1 MSQSRRNFIKTT
13 SLASIILVPGIGFFV
28 QSCNNKDKGGSKDK
42 GTSNL
47 TRAIPIRLVDAHIH
61 LFNARYLPLKAI
73 IDNVPIL
80 TLIAGPIANL
90 LYALTDDFDS
100 QASSFVLED
109 DTLKTMQ
116 PDKIIDWFID
126 RTSRKLDYEAN
137 KTKSDKTN
145 KNLEQSELLN
155 SIADLAKEM
164 DKEQKSINSFNQNV
178 FLQKFAEQY
187 SQANAIVPD
196 NDAKL
201 KYKKMYSDPVRW
213 ALKKLSLPN
222 VDAELQQYVDCDG
235 IPVINFLAIMMTD
248 EVKIYQ
254 QATRGYGG
262 ANLALQIHYMM
273 DMQASYTN
281 GRTYYPFHPVQTAN
295 MMQLVNNSKGKLLG
309 FTAFNPK
316 NKNAMESFKMGIA
329 AGNIGVKFYP
339 PMDYKPFGDD
349 DAVVRENVKDFF
361 TYCETHQIPIFT
373 HCTPVGFQ
381 AKKGSGLNSDPKY
394 WEMVLKEHKNLRIC
408 FGHAGGGD
416 PKVKDHDFHGWYST
430 PKQWSKIDCYAK
442 KVVELCEEYENVY
455 CEIAHLGNIIK
466 KVKDRQRFTYNLIE
480 NFNRSEP
487 PCRLKDKICFGT
499 DWNMIGMIN
508 EQQHY
513 YDVLVDIF
521 QHPKLIGNID
531 NFFSENF
538 ISFLNIKK
546 FISNNESD
554 YLTQESRSYLEGLLN

>member
-13 SLASIILVPGIGFFV
+13 SLASIVLVPGIGFFI
-28 QSCNNKDKGGSKDK
+28 QSCNKKEKESPKDKNS
-42 GTSNL
+42 SNL
-47 TRAIPIRLVDAHIH
+47 TRVAPVRLVDGHIH

-80 TLIAGPIANL
+80 RVIAGPLAKL
-90 LYALTDDFDS
+90 LYALTDDFDT
-100 QASSFVLED
+100 QTSSFVLEN

-116 PDKIIDWFID
+116 PHKVIDWFID
-126 RTSRKLDYEAN
+126 RTSKKLDYAAN
-137 KTKSDKTN
+137 KTESN
-145 KNLEQSELLN
+145 ENLKQSALLN
-155 SIADLAKEM
+155 SIAELAREM
-164 DKEQKSINSFNQNV
+164 NKEQKILNSFDQNV
-178 FLQKFAEQY
+178 FLQKFVEQY

-196 NDAKL
+196 MDAKL
-201 KYKKMYSDPVRW
+201 AYKKKYSDPVRW
-213 ALKKLSLPN
+213 ALKKLSRPN

-248 EVKIYQ
+248 EVQIYK
-254 QATRGYGG
+254 QATRGYGS

-281 GRTYYPFHPVQTAN
+281 GSTYYSFHPVQTTN
-295 MMQLVNNSKGKLLG
+295 MMQLVNHSEGKLLG

-316 NKNAMESFKMGIA
+316 NENAMESFKIGIA

-339 PMDYKPFGDD
+339 PMGYLPSEDPDIK
-349 DAVVRENVKDFF
+349 VSEKVSEFF
-361 TYCETHQIPIFT
+361 KYCEEEQIPIFT

-381 AKKGSGLNSDPKY
+381 VKKYAGLNSDPNRWIK
-394 WEMVLKEHKNLRIC
+394 VLENHPKLRLC

-416 PKVKDHDFHGWYST
+416 PKVKNHEFHGWYST
-430 PKQWSKIDCYAK
+430 PEQWSKDDCYAK
-442 KVVELCEEYENVY
+442 KVVELCEKYENVY

-466 KVKDRQRFTYNLIE
+466 KVGDRQRFTNNLID
-480 NFNRSEP
+480 NFDRSKDYS
-487 PCRLKDKICFGT
+487 LKDKICFGT

-508 EQQHY
+508 EQKHY

-521 QHPKLIGNID
+521 QDTKLRGNID

-546 FISNNESD
+546 FISDNENG
-554 YLTQESRSYLEGLLN
+554 YLTQKSRHYLEDLLDK